1 MPSRESGTGS
11 KTPSPALRPTRSLTE
26 LSGLGRAISLQFK
39 MEAVL
44 ARCSRIVVRIQSD
57 DSWKTLGTV
66 PGTWQALRGR
76 RCGFVRGAL

>member
-1 MPSRESGTGS
+1 MPSRESGTGN
-11 KTPSPALRPTRSLTE
+11 KAPFPALHPIRSLTE

-44 ARCSRIVVRIQSD
+44 ARCSRIVVQIQSD
-57 DSWKTLGTV
+57 DSWKTLGAV

-76 RCGFVRGAL
+76 PCSVRGAL